1 MRAFLITALCL
12 GISQAKPQYNYPAPS
27 AQQSF
32 GSVSV
37 GGGALTGGL
46 HGSGVSV
53 GGFNGGS
60 VALGGLNGGGPALG
74 GFSGSGS
81 TFGGLNAGGIAL
93 GGGLGGSGVSSGG
106 FGNAGTSFGA
116 FNTAGQSINSN
127 SFGFNS
133 GGSSGSFISGGS
145 AGSTLGGSAAGLGGG
160 VQVQKHIYVHVAPP
174 EPEEFRTPAAAPGV
188 KATKH
193 YKIIF
198 IKAPSYP
205 SYQQQILQQQALNE
219 EKTLVYVLVK
229 KPEAPGD
236 ITLPAVAS
244 PPPSKPE
251 VYFIRY
257 KTKSQAAGGANGAAA
272 GVVSNVVNV
281 GSAGSSSSVSVT
293 GHGVG
298 NAGIGGLDSGFI
310 GSSGGGVAPRPTYGV
325 PV

>member
-53 GGFNGGS
+53 GGFNGG
-60 VALGGLNGGGPALG
+60 

-106 FGNAGTSFGA
+106 FGNAGT
-116 FNTAGQSINSN
+116 
-127 SFGFNS
+127 S

-257 KTKSQAAGGANGAAA
+257 KTKSQAAGGAIGAAA

-298 NAGIGGLDSGFI
+298 NAGIGGLDSGFV